1 VTVEAAPEPKRG
13 PSLVV
18 QIAVLL
24 VLTAVAAGI
33 GWFSG
38 GFLGSSQPPA
48 TAPAEAPAE
57 APAAGGHGPAS
68 DTAGAAGHGE
78 APASGA
84 APSNRL
90 VDLGPITTNLAVPDT
105 IWIRL
110 ELSLLFEKEPED
122 PDLPLIIQQDI
133 MAYIRTVKL
142 VQVQGASGY
151 QHLKSDLLERARIRS
166 KGIVKDVLV
175 RTMIFE

>member
-1 VTVEAAPEPKRG
+1 VTVVAEPEPKRG

-24 VLTAVAAGI
+24 VLTAIAAGI

-38 GFLGSSQPPA
+38 GFLGKSQPPA
-48 TAPAEAPAE
+48 AATDATANNPP
-57 APAAGGHGPAS
+57 PAA
-68 DTAGAAGHGE
+68 DTATAAGHGQL
-78 APASGA
+78 AGAGNAAANSG
-84 APSNRL
+84 RI
-90 VDLGPITTNLAVPDT
+90 VDLAPITTNLAMPDT

-110 ELSLLFEKEPED
+110 ELSLVLDKEPK
-122 PDLPLIIQQDI
+122 DLDLVLTIQQDI

-142 VQVQGASGY
+142 IQVQGASGY
-151 QHLKSDLLERARIRS
+151 QHLKSDILERAKIRS
-166 KGIVKDVLV
+166 QGLVKDVLV

>member
-1 VTVEAAPEPKRG
+1 MTVVAEPEPKRG
-13 PSLVV
+13 PSLVI

-38 GFLGSSQPPA
+38 GFLGHSQQ
-48 TAPAEAPAE
+48 
-57 APAAGGHGPAS
+57 PAAATDAVPTKVGHGAAA
-68 DTAGAAGHGE
+68 DTATNAGHGAAAE
-78 APASGA
+78 ANASA
-84 APSNRL
+84 TASSRI
-90 VDLGPITTNLAVPDT
+90 VDVAPITTNLAVPDT

-122 PDLPLIIQQDI
+122 PELALTIQQDI
-133 MAYIRTVKL
+133 MAYVRTVKL
-142 VQVQGASGY
+142 IQVQGASGY
-151 QHLKSDLLERARIRS
+151 QHLKSDILERAKIRS
-166 KGIVKDVLV
+166 QGLVKDVLF

>member
-1 VTVEAAPEPKRG
+1 MTVVAEQEPKRG

-38 GFLGSSQPPA
+38 GFLGKSQPPA
-48 TAPAEAPAE
+48 SSAET
-57 APAAGGHGPAS
+57 PAANPTHPPAG
-68 DTAGAAGHGE
+68 DTAAAAGHGE
-78 APASGA
+78 SAATGNAAAMSG
-84 APSNRL
+84 RI
-90 VDLGPITTNLAVPDT
+90 VDLAPITTNLAVPDT

-110 ELSLLFEKEPED
+110 ELSLVLDKEPEN
-122 PDLPLIIQQDI
+122 PELVLTIQQDI

-142 VQVQGASGY
+142 IQVQGASGY
-151 QHLKSDLLERARIRS
+151 QHLKSDILERARIRS
-166 KGIVKDVLV
+166 QGLVKDVLV

>member
-1 VTVEAAPEPKRG
+1 MTVVAEPEPKRG

-24 VLTAVAAGI
+24 VLTAIAAGI

-38 GFLGSSQPPA
+38 GFLGKSQPPA
-48 TAPAEAPAE
+48 AAADAAANNH
-57 APAAGGHGPAS
+57 APAA
-68 DTAGAAGHGE
+68 DTATAAGHGQ
-78 APASGA
+78 PAGAGNAAANSG
-84 APSNRL
+84 RI
-90 VDLGPITTNLAVPDT
+90 VDLAPITTNLAMPDT

-110 ELSLLFEKEPED
+110 ELSLVLDKEPK
-122 PDLPLIIQQDI
+122 DLDLVLTIQQDI

-142 VQVQGASGY
+142 IQVQGASGY
-151 QHLKSDLLERARIRS
+151 QHLKSDILERARIRS
-166 KGIVKDVLV
+166 QGLVKDVLV

>member
-1 VTVEAAPEPKRG
+1 MTVIAEQEPKRG

-38 GFLGSSQPPA
+38 GFLGKSQPPA
-48 TAPAEAPAE
+48 AATEAAPVKT
-57 APAAGGHGPAS
+57 GHGPAA
-68 DTAGAAGHGE
+68 DTAADAGHGKAG
-78 APASGA
+78 APPA
-84 APSNRL
+84 ANSSRV
-90 VDLGPITTNLAVPDT
+90 VDLAPITTNLAVPDT

-110 ELSLLFEKEPED
+110 ELSLVFDKEPQD
-122 PDLPLIIQQDI
+122 PELALTIQQDV

-142 VQVQGASGY
+142 IQVQGASGY
-151 QHLKSDLLERARIRS
+151 QHLKSDILERARIRS
-166 KGIVKDVLV
+166 QGLVKDVLV

>member
-1 VTVEAAPEPKRG
+1 VTVVAEQEPKRG

-18 QIAVLL
+18 QIVVLL

-38 GFLGSSQPPA
+38 GFLGKSQPPA
-48 TAPAEAPAE
+48 QATEAEA
-57 APAAGGHGPAS
+57 GHGPTA
-68 DTAGAAGHGE
+68 DTAAEAGHGQ
-78 APASGA
+78 AGDTDA
-84 APSNRL
+84 AAALSSRI
-90 VDLGPITTNLAVPDT
+90 VDLMPITTNLAVPDT

-110 ELSLLFEKEPED
+110 ELSLVFDKEPED
-122 PDLPLIIQQDI
+122 PELASMIQQDI

-142 VQVQGASGY
+142 IQVQGASGY
-151 QHLKSDLLERARIRS
+151 QHLKSDILERANIRS
-166 KGIVKDVLV
+166 QGLVKDVLV

>member
-1 VTVEAAPEPKRG
+1 MTVVAEPEPKRG

-18 QIAVLL
+18 QIVVLL

-38 GFLGSSQPPA
+38 GSLGRSQPPA
-48 TAPAEAPAE
+48 AAKAAAETGQGPVSDTGT
-57 APAAGGHGPAS
+57 AGGHGQMPVA
-68 DTAGAAGHGE
+68 TA
-78 APASGA
+78 PMASG
-84 APSNRL
+84 RL

-122 PDLPLIIQQDI
+122 PDLPLIIQQDV

-151 QHLKSDLLERARIRS
+151 QHFKSDILERARIRS

>member
-1 VTVEAAPEPKRG
+1 LTVVAEPEPKRG

-18 QIAVLL
+18 QIVVLL

-38 GFLGSSQPPA
+38 GSLGRSQPPEA
-48 TAPAEAPAE
+48 AQPKAET
-57 APAAGGHGPAS
+57 GHGPAS
-68 DTAGAAGHGE
+68 DTGTDAGHGE
-78 APASGA
+78 KPAGEA
-84 APSNRL
+84 TTATGRL

-122 PDLPLIIQQDI
+122 PDLPLTIQQDI
-133 MAYIRTVKL
+133 MAYVRTVKL

-151 QHLKSDLLERARIRS
+151 QHFKSDILERARIRS